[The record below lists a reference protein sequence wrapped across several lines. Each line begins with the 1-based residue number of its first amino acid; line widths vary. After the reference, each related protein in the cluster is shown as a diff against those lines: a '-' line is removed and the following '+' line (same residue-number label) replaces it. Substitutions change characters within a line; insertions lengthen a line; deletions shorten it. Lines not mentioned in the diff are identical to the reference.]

1 MLRFYPPFAKTSFFQ
16 QRKRNLVIEVSLFT
30 ENRKNIFYYFGSFLI
45 ISYIIIVFIYVMG
58 NKKIKTYSK
67 MPKDA
72 KSIPGYPT
80 YYARPNGEIWRDAP
94 AKITG
99 FGTVKPKIFKLSTTA
114 NQQGYVMVQPYIDKK
129 KYVRYVHRLVAE
141 AFLGCCP
148 EGYQVDHIDNDNT
161 NNHYTNLQYLTPKDN
176 ILKKPIKSFSY
187 GNGRKQHKEYQG
199 KWYSFKSKIIQL
211 RKEGKKVREI
221 ALELG
226 IPEKVIYYIK

>member
-1 MLRFYPPFAKTSFFQ
+1 
-16 QRKRNLVIEVSLFT
+16 
-30 ENRKNIFYYFGSFLI
+30 
-45 ISYIIIVFIYVMG
+45 MG

-99 FGTVKPKIFKLSTTA
+99 FGTIKPKIFKLSIIS
-114 NQQGYVMVQPYIDKK
+114 NQHGYLMVQPYVDKK
-129 KYVRYVHRLVAE
+129 RCVRYVHRLVA
-141 AFLGCCP
+141 ATFLGCCP
-148 EGYQVDHIDNDNT
+148 EGYQVDHIDNNNI

-176 ILKKPIKSFSY
+176 ILKKPVKSLTYSD
-187 GNGRKQHKEYQG
+187 GRKEHQG
-199 KWYSFKSKIIQL
+199 KWYSFRPKIIQL

-226 IPEKVIYYIK
+226 IPREAIYHIK